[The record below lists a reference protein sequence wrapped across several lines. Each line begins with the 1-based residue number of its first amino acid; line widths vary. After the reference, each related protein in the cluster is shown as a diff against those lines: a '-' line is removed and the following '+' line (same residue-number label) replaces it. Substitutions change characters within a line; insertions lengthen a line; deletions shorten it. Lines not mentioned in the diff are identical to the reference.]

1 MRLETAPVPV
11 GEQVGA
17 FLGLSAERVGGSQV
31 VLLEGESGAEEE
43 ELAVVLGVP
52 ASPRAD
58 TMARR

>member
-1 MRLETAPVPV
+1 M
-11 GEQVGA
+11 GA